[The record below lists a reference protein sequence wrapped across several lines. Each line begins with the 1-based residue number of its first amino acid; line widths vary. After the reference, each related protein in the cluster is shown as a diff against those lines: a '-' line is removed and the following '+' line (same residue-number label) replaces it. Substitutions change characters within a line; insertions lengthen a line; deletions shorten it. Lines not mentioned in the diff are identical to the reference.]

1 MLGPVEHG
9 RRRCRV
15 NDAFGMALA
24 LAVLVGI
31 YKVLGPPPSR
41 RKPRRIVR
49 RVKVDP
55 LVAKERRLA
64 AELRK
69 VRAELRSRQGV
80 S

>member
-1 MLGPVEHG
+1 
-9 RRRCRV
+9 V
-15 NDAFGMALA
+15 NDWFGMALA
-24 LAVLVGI
+24 GLVMVGL
-31 YKVLGPPPSR
+31 YKVLGPPKAR
-41 RKPRRIVR
+41 RKTKRRVR

-64 AELRK
+64 AELRR